1 MSTRLGDTGPN
12 PVSTPSPVN
21 WSVSR
26 PAVNPARLFRVRM
39 AQNRLSE
46 AEELLSQLGEGS
58 TFTEEDNNS
67 TENELLRL
75 AALLSWARGDV
86 AQAENQLRAAF
97 SQGGFSFNIEGF
109 PADFSDLLRSLE
121 KHQPA
126 QDEYQRILTLNPN
139 YPPAVYG
146 LAILFASTDRPGE
159 AERYYTRFL
168 ELWQDAD
175 PDLPELKRARQA
187 LGH

>member
-109 PADFSDLLRSLE
+109 PADFADLLRSLE

-139 YPPAVYG
+139 YPPGCLWAGDLVRIDG
-146 LAILFASTDRPGE
+146 SSGRGGALLHPLSRALAGRRPRS
-159 AERYYTRFL
+159 A
-168 ELWQDAD
+168 
-175 PDLPELKRARQA
+175 
-187 LGH
+187 